1 MKVVITGLDEVYA
14 KLEKAKDVH
23 EAVLGCIY
31 EVLKQAEGIVRQAY
45 ALQGGENTD
54 FHTEIDMQPNGG
66 TLRIFGD
73 DVGFLEFGA
82 GTTVA
87 KSDVFASEVDYEVKS
102 GSWSVQ
108 DSGQFAKHGYWYYK
122 HNVRYQ
128 YLFPTRGAEKALNHI
143 LNTLEKK
150 IEEKIS
156 RWID

>member
-1 MKVVITGLDEVYA
+1 MRVVITGLDEVYA
-14 KLEKAKDVH
+14 KLEKVKNVH
-23 EAVLGCIY
+23 EAVLEGIR
-31 EVLKQAEGIVRQAY
+31 EVLEEASNIVRQAY
-45 ALQGGENTD
+45 AMQGGDNTD
-54 FHTEIDMQPNGG
+54 FYTEINMQPTGG
-66 TLRIFGD
+66 TLRIYGD

-87 KSDVFASEVDYEVKS
+87 TSDVFASEVDYEVYS

-156 RWID
+156 QWID